1 MATLSVA
8 NRSSLLAKSTFKN
21 YAHRDLMF
29 DVYPREIKVT
39 RKNRSQQSENSVDDF
54 IVEIELHPKK
64 KEKKNEKSIRIRF

>member
-39 RKNRSQQSENSVDDF
+39 RKNRSQ
-54 IVEIELHPKK
+54 
-64 KEKKNEKSIRIRF
+64 